1 MTHNVNTELQIKKNL
16 DTFASQFASEFT
28 SALAKLDEISMFTK
42 ASNNEPLHQLIVVN
56 KADFRQ
62 VFFNASKSFDTL
74 YNDIENLSSIQPS
87 NPTKTNLALGRLDKL
102 VTIDF
107 DGMALL
113 LRLLEREVKEKQNR
127 ELLDFVLLAKDTFSR
142 LHESVDG
149 CLEQLFD

>member
-1 MTHNVNTELQIKKNL
+1 MTHTVNTELQIKTTL

-28 SALAKLDEISMFTK
+28 SALAKFDEISMRAN
-42 ASNNEPLHQLIVVN
+42 ASNNELLHQLIVAN

-62 VFFNASKSFDTL
+62 VFFNASTSIDTL
-74 YNDIENLSSIQPS
+74 YSYIEHLTSIQPS

-127 ELLDFVLLAKDTFSR
+127 ELLDFVLLTKDTFSR

-149 CLEQLFD
+149 CVEQLFD

>member
-1 MTHNVNTELQIKKNL
+1 MTHTVNAELQIKTTL
-16 DTFASQFASEFT
+16 DTFSSQFASEFT
-28 SALAKLDEISMFTK
+28 SALAKLDEISIRAN
-42 ASNNEPLHQLIVVN
+42 ASNNELLHQLIVAN

-62 VFFNASKSFDTL
+62 VFVNASKSIDTL
-74 YNDIENLSSIQPS
+74 YNDIELLSSLQPS
-87 NPTKTNLALGRLDKL
+87 NPTKTNLALERLDRL

-113 LRLLEREVKEKQNR
+113 LRLLEREVKEKQNM